1 MSFSTLS
8 PSRVTCVGLR
18 SRTAFRL
25 IAHLFDA
32 CCRCL
37 PHNKMTCDAYI
48 IMLTINIQKISFVA
62 VHISRDMLS
71 ECGKASL
78 CAHIAGHR
86 VICSEIAVLRLR
98 LSIHPLWLSSLP
110 ADNLE
115 LSVTHI
121 ARYATDNVF

>member
-37 PHNKMTCDAYI
+37 PHNKNDLRCLYHYANNKHSKNFFRFSSY
-48 IMLTINIQKISFVA
+48 
-62 VHISRDMLS
+62 HISRDMWS

-86 VICSEIAVLRLR
+86 IICSEIAVLRLR
-98 LSIHPLWLSSLP
+98 LSILF
-110 ADNLE
+110 AG
-115 LSVTHI
+115 
-121 ARYATDNVF
+121 

>member
-37 PHNKMTCDAYI
+37 PHNKNDLRCLYHYAK
-48 IMLTINIQKISFVA
+48 TINIQKISFVA
-62 VHISRDMLS
+62 VHISRDMWS

-98 LSIHPLWLSSLP
+98 LSILF
-110 ADNLE
+110 AG
-115 LSVTHI
+115 
-121 ARYATDNVF
+121 